1 MRFLAGAVLVCW
13 IQAVRKVEF
22 MRWSELFIPTLR
34 EVPAEAEAAS
44 HQLLTRA
51 GYIRQVAAGVYAY
64 LYLAQRSFLKIAQII
79 REEMNRIGGQEFYLP
94 ALNPAE
100 LWKESGRWDAVDVMF
115 KFKDRTDH
123 EMCLG
128 ITHEEEM
135 TNIARGELRS
145 YKQLPQIW
153 YQIQEKFRDEP
164 RPKAGLLRLRQ
175 FFMKDSYSFD
185 LDDAG
190 LDVSY
195 DKHVDAYRRIF
206 ERCGLKFLHVDA
218 YSGMMGGKV
227 SSEFTAPAESGED
240 WIAHCECGF
249 AANLEKAESSPTPC
263 PDPAGDTAP
272 EPFATPGQKTI
283 DDLVKF
289 TGESPARMIKTLDYV
304 VESRPVVLLLRGDHS
319 LSETKLAATLGTAT
333 FRAAT
338 PEEALA
344 LHGAHLGSLG
354 PVGLKG
360 VRIVADRALG
370 GRKNMITGANRDDS
384 HLRNVTPG
392 RDFAPEF
399 ADIRAVQQ
407 GDLCIRC
414 GKPLVLTK
422 SIELGHVFK
431 LGRRYSETMHATVL
445 DASGKEV
452 PLVMGSYGIGLERIL
467 SAGAEQNHDADGMSL
482 PRPIAPFDV
491 ILTAANMD
499 DGAVRSAAERL
510 YEELSSRSI
519 ETLFDDR
526 SERPGVKFK
535 DADLIGVPFRVTVG
549 KRKLGQ
555 GLVEIFERSTKRVRD
570 VKLDDAVK
578 ILEHDYLR

>member
-1 MRFLAGAVLVCW
+1 
-13 IQAVRKVEF
+13 
-22 MRWSELFIPTLR
+22 MRWSEAFIPTLR
-34 EVPAEAEAAS
+34 EAPAEAEAAS
-44 HQLLTRA
+44 HQLLVRA
-51 GYIRQVAAGVYAY
+51 GYVRQVAAGIYAY
-64 LYLAQRSFLKIAQII
+64 LWLAQKSFLKIAQII

-175 FFMKDSYSFD
+175 FIMKDSYSFD

-206 ERCGLKFLHVDA
+206 ERCGLRFLHVDA

-240 WIAHCECGF
+240 WIANCQCGF
-249 AANLEKAESSPTPC
+249 AANLEKAESAPTPC
-263 PDPAGDTAP
+263 PDPAGDAPP
-272 EPFATPGQKTI
+272 EPFPTPGQKTI
-283 DDLVKF
+283 DDLAKF

-304 VESRPVVLLLRGDHS
+304 VESQPVVLLLRGDHS
-319 LSETKLAATLGTAT
+319 LSETKLAAALGTAA

-360 VRIVADRALG
+360 ARILADRALT
-370 GRKNMITGANRDDS
+370 GRKNMITGANRDDF

-392 RDFAPEF
+392 RDFTSEF

-407 GDLCIRC
+407 GDLCVRC
-414 GKPLVLTK
+414 GKPLVLTR

-431 LGRRYSETMHATVL
+431 LGRRYSEIMHATVL

-452 PLVMGSYGIGLERIL
+452 PLVMGSYGIGVERIL
-467 SAGAEQNHDADGMSL
+467 SAAAEQNHDADGMFL
-482 PRPIAPFDV
+482 PRSIAPFDV
-491 ILTAANMD
+491 TLTPANMD
-499 DGAVRSAAERL
+499 DQAVRSAAERL
-510 YEELSSRSI
+510 YEELRSRSI

-549 KRKLGQ
+549 KRKLEQ

-578 ILEHDYLR
+578 ILEQDYLR

>member
-1 MRFLAGAVLVCW
+1 
-13 IQAVRKVEF
+13 
-22 MRWSELFIPTLR
+22 MRWSQAFIPTLR
-34 EVPAEAEAAS
+34 EVPAEAEAPS
-44 HQLLTRA
+44 HQLLLRA
-51 GYIRQVAAGVYAY
+51 GYVRQVAAGVYAY
-64 LYLAQRSFLKIAQII
+64 LFLAQKSFLKIAQII

-100 LWKESGRWDAVDVMF
+100 LWKETGRWEAVDVMF

-123 EMCLG
+123 DMCLG
-128 ITHEEEM
+128 VTHEEEM

-164 RPKAGLLRLRQ
+164 RPKSGLLRLRQ

-227 SSEFTAPAESGED
+227 SSEFTAPADSGED

-249 AANLEKAESSPTPC
+249 AANLEKAESVPSAAT
-263 PDPAGDTAP
+263 DPAGDAAP
-272 EPFATPGQKTI
+272 EPFPTPGQKTI
-283 DDLVKF
+283 DDLAKF
-289 TGESPARMIKTLDYV
+289 TGEGPARLIKTLDFM
-304 VESRPVVLLLRGDHS
+304 VESQPVVLLLRGDHA
-319 LSETKLAATLGTAT
+319 LSETKLAAALGTAT
-333 FRAAT
+333 FRPST
-338 PEEALA
+338 PEEALK

-360 VRIVADRALG
+360 VRILADRALA
-370 GRKNMITGANRDDS
+370 GRKNMISGANRDDF

-392 RDFAPEF
+392 RDFGADY
-399 ADIRAVQQ
+399 ADIRAVEP
-407 GDLCIRC
+407 GDGCVRC

-431 LGRRYSETMHATVL
+431 LGRRYSEAMHATVL

-467 SAGAEQNHDADGMSL
+467 SAAAEQNYDADGLFL
-482 PRPIAPFDV
+482 PRAIAPFEA

-499 DGAVRSAAERL
+499 DAKVRATAEKL
-510 YEELSSRSI
+510 YVEMRAQSI
-519 ETLFDDR
+519 DILFDDR
-526 SERPGVKFK
+526 AERPGVKFK

-549 KRKLGQ
+549 KRKLEQ
-555 GLVEIFERSTKRVRD
+555 GLVEIFQRSTKQIQD
-570 VKLDDAVK
+570 VKLDSVIAS
-578 ILEHDYLR
+578 LLGR